1 MIIQGRKTQ
10 SIESIRKRIS
20 LVQPIIIYLKVIN
33 KNNTHM
39 PVVTEV
45 IEITGMNHH
54 EYSHQ
59 KIISI

>member
-10 SIESIRKRIS
+10 SIDSIRKRIS
-20 LVQPIIIYLKVIN
+20 SMQPIIIYLKVIN

-45 IEITGMNHH
+45 IEITGMKHH